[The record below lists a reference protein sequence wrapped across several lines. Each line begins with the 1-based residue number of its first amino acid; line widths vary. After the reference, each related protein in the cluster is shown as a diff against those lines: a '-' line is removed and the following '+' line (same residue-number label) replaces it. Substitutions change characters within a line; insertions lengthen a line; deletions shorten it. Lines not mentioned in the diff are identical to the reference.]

1 MQEIIGKV
9 LLDHVPLVSAT
20 DNEIVD
26 AVIRI
31 QFQNVPQDRSAAN
44 VDHWHRP
51 HGGLL
56 AKTRTVAACKNHSL
70 HEISPL
76 RFKGISDDF
85 PPHNITELM
94 LIISL
99 APQQRTS

>member
-9 LLDHVPLVSAT
+9 LLDHVPLVSAA
-20 DNEIVD
+20 DDEIVD

-31 QFQNVPQDRSAAN
+31 RFQNVPQDRSAAN
-44 VDHWHRP
+44 IDHWFWP

-56 AKTRTVAACKNHSL
+56 AKTRTVAACKNHSF

-76 RFKGISDDF
+76 LFKAIATISA
-85 PPHNITELM
+85 PQIPEIM
-94 LIISL
+94 LIISFAL
-99 APQQRTS
+99 QQSTS